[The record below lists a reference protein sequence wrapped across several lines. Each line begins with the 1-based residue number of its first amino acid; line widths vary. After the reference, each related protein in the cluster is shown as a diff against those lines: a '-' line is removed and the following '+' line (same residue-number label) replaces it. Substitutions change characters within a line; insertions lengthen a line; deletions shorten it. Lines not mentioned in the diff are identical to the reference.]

1 MSLICCHSYN
11 VLYLDRVIFYDE
23 YFAVTAMA
31 QWWSAAV
38 LILYFHGQSMS
49 SNRQTITENVAAVL
63 ITPIYFVFIFKTI
76 KLHCKFDDVVLYN
89 AGIDLYDEW

>member
-1 MSLICCHSYN
+1 
-11 VLYLDRVIFYDE
+11 
-23 YFAVTAMA
+23 
-31 QWWSAAV
+31 
-38 LILYFHGQSMS
+38 MS